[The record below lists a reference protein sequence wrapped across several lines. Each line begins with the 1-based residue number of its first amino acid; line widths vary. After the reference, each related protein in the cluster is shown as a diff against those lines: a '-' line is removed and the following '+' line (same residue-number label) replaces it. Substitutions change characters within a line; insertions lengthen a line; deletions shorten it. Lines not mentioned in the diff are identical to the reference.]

1 MKIIRKFNIIILT
14 IGFLAITSCDLEG
27 GESLN
32 GASTSSISDDL
43 SRGELPQA
51 ISGLL
56 SDMRDRLNTQVDV
69 QSILGRE
76 YYYFTSSDP
85 RFEGDVVTGNLDNQT
100 FYTTNV
106 WATRYAAV
114 KEANLALSGLE
125 NTTSDFSVQEIAAI
139 RGVLNTL
146 KAHEL
151 LMVSNNQYTNG
162 IRIDVSDPDNLGPIV
177 SYDDALTAIFNLLT
191 DAAIDLAAGGS
202 SLPFNLTSG
211 YDGFDT
217 PEGFLQFNKALSS
230 RVEAYRGNYSN
241 VLSLLDDSFMDM
253 GGDLKTGVYHTFSLT
268 GADLSNPLFIA
279 QNQEANVRLPHS
291 SFLTDAETG
300 DTRINKVT
308 LRDTPREASGLVGT
322 HDVWIYQSLLD
333 NAPIIRNEELILLYA
348 EANMVTNPGEA
359 VNAINVIRNA
369 SGLSDYAGAQTPG
382 ALEDEVLKQKRYS
395 LFGEGHRWV
404 DMRRFDRISELPN
417 DRVGDMVPSA
427 VPIPFDDD
435 F

>member
-1 MKIIRKFNIIILT
+1 MPSEI
-14 IGFLAITSCDLEG
+14 D
-27 GESLN
+27 
-32 GASTSSISDDL
+32 SSV
-43 SRGELPQA
+43 
-51 ISGLL
+51 
-56 SDMRDRLNTQVDV
+56 N
-69 QSILGRE
+69 
-76 YYYFTSSDP
+76 
-85 RFEGDVVTGNLDNQT
+85 
-100 FYTTNV
+100 
-106 WATRYAAV
+106 W
-114 KEANLALSGLE
+114 
-125 NTTSDFSVQEIAAI
+125 
-139 RGVLNTL
+139 
-146 KAHEL
+146 
-151 LMVSNNQYTNG
+151 
-162 IRIDVSDPDNLGPIV
+162 
-177 SYDDALTAIFNLLT
+177 
-191 DAAIDLAAGGS
+191 
-202 SLPFNLTSG
+202 
-211 YDGFDT
+211 
-217 PEGFLQFNKALSS
+217 
-230 RVEAYRGNYSN
+230 
-241 VLSLLDDSFMDM
+241 
-253 GGDLKTGVYHTFSLT
+253 SLT

-333 NAPIIRNEELILLYA
+333 SAPIIRNEELILLYA